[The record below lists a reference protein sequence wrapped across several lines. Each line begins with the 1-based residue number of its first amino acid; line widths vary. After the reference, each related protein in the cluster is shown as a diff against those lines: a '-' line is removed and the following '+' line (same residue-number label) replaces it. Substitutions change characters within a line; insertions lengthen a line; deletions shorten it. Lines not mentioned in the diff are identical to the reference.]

1 MVSEKYKNP
10 LKLSITLRCIFFV
23 IVLGAII
30 TFVDFEAFQ
39 KSLTQRNKIY
49 LSDILKFVEKNIDK
63 DDLSECSR
71 TRTKSARYYQLE
83 QMINTI
89 VNSYNVDN
97 MYIIKPLNIS
107 DKDNALCI
115 INKITIDTTS
125 DDKAKLYALGDI
137 FHSTFSPELM
147 RDLIWFSEHPNGVEF
162 HQDSKLSE
170 YGFFYTGFIP
180 LEDSAGNVFA
190 LLCADLSLESIDK
203 AITDHIKL
211 VLILIGVC
219 GFLFCFSFITWG
231 QAYIAD
237 PIELLEKSVSA
248 FAKIS
253 QNHANPSELIYNQP
267 DIQTNNEVE
276 SLSHAVTQMTTNI
289 KSYAENLVAAEHKMT
304 NLKENV
310 SKLNVLAHQ
319 DSLTHVKNKTAYD
332 KYVELLN
339 AKIKGETAKFAI
351 VMIDLNHLKFI
362 NDTYGHEHGNDYITG
377 SCSIICDIYQH
388 SPVFRIGG
396 DEFAVILERRDFS
409 IRDELYKNLT
419 DVFSSNSHKN
429 ENEPWLNFS
438 AAAGMASYNP
448 ETDKSAEDV
457 FKSADKIM
465 YENKMKMHGGRE

>member
-1 MVSEKYKNP
+1 
-10 LKLSITLRCIFFV
+10 
-23 IVLGAII
+23 
-30 TFVDFEAFQ
+30 
-39 KSLTQRNKIY
+39 
-49 LSDILKFVEKNIDK
+49 
-63 DDLSECSR
+63 
-71 TRTKSARYYQLE
+71 
-83 QMINTI
+83 
-89 VNSYNVDN
+89 
-97 MYIIKPLNIS
+97 
-107 DKDNALCI
+107 
-115 INKITIDTTS
+115 
-125 DDKAKLYALGDI
+125 
-137 FHSTFSPELM
+137 
-147 RDLIWFSEHPNGVEF
+147 
-162 HQDSKLSE
+162 
-170 YGFFYTGFIP
+170 
-180 LEDSAGNVFA
+180 
-190 LLCADLSLESIDK
+190 
-203 AITDHIKL
+203 
-211 VLILIGVC
+211 
-219 GFLFCFSFITWG
+219 
-231 QAYIAD
+231 
-237 PIELLEKSVSA
+237 
-248 FAKIS
+248 
-253 QNHANPSELIYNQP
+253 
-267 DIQTNNEVE
+267 
-276 SLSHAVTQMTTNI
+276 MTTNI

-339 AKIKGETAKFAI
+339 AKIKGGTAQFAI

-362 NDTYGHEHGNDYITG
+362 NDTYGHEHGNDYLTG

-448 ETDKSAEDV
+448 ETDKSADDV